1 MKKNTIIK
9 DSIIKNNSLIK
20 YEIPQELTDDED
32 IKYIISANKYKL

>member
-20 YEIPQELTDDED
+20 YEITQELTDDED